1 MPFSIALTVACV
13 MLLCKRYKMW
23 FCKKVWKKENLLG
36 LTLFICLLAVVGSKS
51 NNSADIRT
59 IVVDKGKNNN
69 IRASNFAYPS
79 LGGDFY
85 FNILFKKKNCF
96 TFFTKM

>member
-1 MPFSIALTVACV
+1 

-69 IRASNFAYPS
+69 IVLEHLISLILAYR
-79 LGGDFY
+79 
-85 FNILFKKKNCF
+85 CF
-96 TFFTKM
+96 LL

>member
-1 MPFSIALTVACV
+1 
-13 MLLCKRYKMW
+13 MW

-69 IRASNFAYPS
+69 IVLEHLISLILAYRC
-79 LGGDFY
+79 FY
-85 FNILFKKKNCF
+85 FNILFRKKK
-96 TFFTKM
+96 TFLLSLQKCKKGLETEFSSQRYP